1 MYIYIYIY
9 IYIYLYL
16 CLNSC
21 LNSFKLWV
29 GLHRWLSA
37 EESTCQTGDTGSV
50 PGSERPPGEGNDNP
64 LQFSSMGNPIDRE
77 AWWVTVHGIIENRDN
92 LVNKQQQ

>member
-1 MYIYIYIY
+1 MW
-9 IYIYLYL
+9 
-16 CLNSC
+16 SC
-21 LNSFKLWV
+21 KYKIDQTL
-29 GLHRWLSA
+29 LSVA
-37 EESTCQTGDTGSV
+37 GFPGGTDGKKSVYNAVDLGSV